1 MPLCIDQM
9 GSRVAV
15 PENPER
21 VVSLVKSQ
29 TGLLYDL
36 VLEVIIAGQTQFCI
50 HPKEH
55 FNSAAKTGGKK
66 S

>member
-1 MPLCIDQM
+1 
-9 GSRVAV
+9 
-15 PENPER
+15 
-21 VVSLVKSQ
+21 
-29 TGLLYDL
+29 LYDL